1 MTIRRQALLFISL
14 IVITLVGLTYTVCRL
29 TLVND
34 LEDIEH
40 RDVEQRVE
48 QTLNTLSYSLSELEA
63 TNGDWA
69 SWDDTYAFIESGDDP
84 DYISSNL
91 VNETFT
97 TLNINLMVF
106 IHTSGRIVFSKAVDL
121 DSQEEVEIA
130 QDLRSF
136 INQRSRTLSELGF
149 ENPASGFILLH
160 EGPMLISS
168 QPILRSDG
176 TGPSRGALIFS
187 RYLDARQVDR
197 LTNVLGYSIDII
209 PVTDVQLHPDVQRA
223 MSYLLKD
230 ESTFTYPVN
239 YQYASGY
246 TLIKDLYNR
255 PILVLKVN
263 VPRNIF
269 QAGQASVATLVL
281 SMLGISLLIGGVCVL
296 GLNTGILS
304 RLSRIVRGIDAIRET
319 GKTSTRISV
328 GGSDELSIVADTFN
342 AMLVSLEYTYAE
354 LERTLK
360 TETET
365 RKRLE
370 EELDRRI
377 QFTRALVHELKT
389 PLTPVL
395 VSSELLLEEIKEGPL
410 VRIARNISEGAS
422 NLSHRIDELI
432 DLARSEI
439 GTLDISKNTFEPAP
453 FLEEIYA
460 NTKPVADRNGQH
472 LDIEIPASL
481 GTVHADQER
490 MRQIVLNLM
499 NNALKFTPAGGK
511 IVLRAKKDAKNLI
524 IEVEDN
530 GRGISQKE
538 QETLFQPYYKTE
550 DDRARLSGLGLGLFL
565 AKHFVEL
572 HGGHI
577 WVKSQK
583 GEGSRFSF
591 SIPVE
596 SVNQTDNQ
604 EEMEAGI

>member
-14 IVITLVGLTYTVCRL
+14 IVITLVGLTYTISRL

-34 LEDIEH
+34 LEDIEE
-40 RDVEQRVE
+40 RDVKQRVE
-48 QTLNTLSYSLSELEA
+48 QTLNTLSYSLSELESA
-63 TNGDWA
+63 NSGWA
-69 SWDDTYAFIESGDDP
+69 SWDNTYVFIESGGDA

-97 TLNINLMVF
+97 ALNINLMVF
-106 IHTSGRIVFSKAVDL
+106 IHTSGRVIFSKAVDL
-121 DSQEEVEIA
+121 DGQEEVEIA

-149 ENPASGFILLH
+149 ENPASGFILLD

-168 QPILRSDG
+168 QPILRSDD
-176 TGPSRGALIFS
+176 TGPSRGALIFG

-197 LTNVLGYSIDII
+197 IANVLGHPIDII
-209 PVTDVQLHPDVQRA
+209 PITEVQLHPDVQRA
-223 MSYLLKD
+223 MVYLSKG
-230 ESTFTYPVN
+230 ESIFVHPMN
-239 YQYASGY
+239 YQYTSGY
-246 TLIKDLYNR
+246 ALIKDIYNR
-255 PILVLKVN
+255 PVLVLKVN

-269 QAGQASVATLVL
+269 QAGQVSVATLVL
-281 SMLGISLLIGGVCVL
+281 CMLGISLLIGGACIFAL
-296 GLNTGILS
+296 HTGILS

-319 GKTSTRISV
+319 GDTSTRISV

-354 LERTLK
+354 LQRTLK

-365 RKRLE
+365 RQRLE

-395 VSSELLLEEIKEGPL
+395 VSSELLLEEIQEGPL
-410 VRIARNISEGAS
+410 VRIAQNISEGAS
-422 NLSHRIDELI
+422 HLSQRIDELI

-439 GTLDISKNTFEPAP
+439 GTLGISKDTFEPAP

-460 NTKPVADRNGQH
+460 NMKPVTDRNGQH

-481 GTVHADQER
+481 GTVNADQER
-490 MRQIVLNLM
+490 MRQIILNLI
-499 NNALKFTPAGGK
+499 NNALKFTPVGGK
-511 IVLRAKKDAKNLI
+511 IVLRANKDANNLI

-530 GRGISQKE
+530 GRGMSQAE
-538 QETLFQPYYKTE
+538 QERLFQPYYKTE

-572 HGGHI
+572 HGGRI
-577 WVKSQK
+577 WVESQRGK
-583 GEGSRFSF
+583 GSRFSF
-591 SIPVE
+591 SIPIE
-596 SVNQTDNQ
+596 STNRGDS
-604 EEMEAGI
+604 